1 MNKAMAIA
9 ARELN
14 GRRSIFLTA
23 AVLAAV
29 PYAVLLMPEIE
40 RYGRSSVVAITGSF
54 VAACYVFG
62 LSLLLGATFV
72 GRELMEKRMSFFF
85 GKPVSERAI
94 WFGKL
99 AGGLATLAIA
109 TAIIIVPVLAGSGD
123 EMPRLVRALGY
134 FTLAA
139 LTLFLVSHAVATML
153 RSRSMLILADV
164 MAGAIAAT
172 AVYLMTHALIAG
184 LAVKLVDALL
194 WCLTI
199 GSLAILVAAGAWQ
212 LSRGRIDL
220 RTNHRELS
228 KFLWG
233 ATAVMLAIAG
243 AAVLWVV
250 MATPDDI
257 RLREYA
263 EQIPSSDWVVMAG
276 TAKYRGDY
284 QVAFFKNVA
293 TGEYQRIP
301 ANEMWWGG
309 FFTRDGQHGGRVR
322 RTREL
327 DLLTITPAGVQVT
340 PTPVTVPPLA
350 SVVPS
355 DDLKRVAVVTPSM
368 VTVEALDSGRTLAA
382 ARLPRG
388 PIRAFFVTPD
398 LLRLYVSGDR
408 QADIYELDVPA
419 KRLTQTG
426 TFSTNGKLWFNASPD
441 GSRLLARSI
450 TREGSEL
457 LVLDS
462 RTGARIGS
470 LGVQEKGFLGV
481 ILSDGRIAAL
491 NSRAAKTLSIY
502 GADLALQRQIALP
515 DMPVTRLLREVEGG
529 RMLIVGDTGE
539 RGVSAQPIDNTSLRV
554 VDANSGATVR
564 HERRLHPLQSDLYN
578 YDHVDPRLQ
587 VTPAGSPLIVLD
599 RGKMKR
605 LTL

>member
-1 MNKAMAIA
+1 MSKALAIA

-23 AVLAAV
+23 AILATI
-29 PYAVLLMPEIE
+29 PYVVLLMPEIE
-40 RYGRSSVVAITGSF
+40 RYGRSSVVAMTGSF

-99 AGGLATLAIA
+99 AGGLATLAISA
-109 TAIIIVPVLAGSGD
+109 AIIVVPVLAGSGD
-123 EMPRLVRALGY
+123 EMPRLIRALGY
-134 FTLAA
+134 FALAA
-139 LTLFLVSHAVATML
+139 LTLFLVSHVVATML
-153 RSRSMLILADV
+153 RSRSMLVLADV
-164 MAGAIAAT
+164 AAGAIAAT
-172 AVYLMTHALIAG
+172 AVYLMAHALIAG

-199 GSLAILVAAGAWQ
+199 GSLVILVAAGAWQ

-250 MATPDDI
+250 SATPDDI
-257 RLREYA
+257 STREYA
-263 EQIPSSDWVVMAG
+263 QQVPNSDWVVTAG
-276 TAKYRGDY
+276 AAKNRGDY

-301 ANEMWWGG
+301 ANDMWWGG

-327 DLLTITPAGVQVT
+327 ELLTITSAGVQTT
-340 PTPVTVPPLA
+340 PTRVTVPPRAELI
-350 SVVPS
+350 PS
-355 DDLKRVAVVTPSM
+355 DDLKRVASLTPFM

-382 ARLPRG
+382 ARLPHG
-388 PIRAFFVTPD
+388 QTRAFFVTPD

-408 QADIYELDVPA
+408 QTDIYELDVPA
-419 KRLTQTG
+419 KKLVQTG
-426 TFSTNGKLWFNASPD
+426 TLSASGRLWFTASPD
-441 GSRLLARSI
+441 GSRLLAQSK
-450 TREGSEL
+450 TPEGTEL
-457 LVLDS
+457 LVLDG

-470 LGVQEKGFLGV
+470 LGVREKDTFGI
-481 ILSDGRIAAL
+481 ILSDGRIATLAP
-491 NSRAAKTLSIY
+491 RAAKTLSIH
-502 GADLALQRQIALP
+502 GPDLVLQREVSLAG
-515 DMPVTRLLREVEGG
+515 MPLIWLFRELEGG
-529 RMLIVGDTGE
+529 RILLAGGVARRTETQQRSESIV
-539 RGVSAQPIDNTSLRV
+539 RV
-554 VDANSGATVR
+554 VDAASGATVR
-564 HERRLHPLQSDLYN
+564 NERELHPVLPGILRYAT
-578 YDHVDPRLQ
+578 DPRSD
-587 VTPAGSPLIVLD
+587 VVRAGGPLIVRD
-599 RGKMKR
+599 TEGKMKR